1 MCERVVSKSILER
14 KPVLNKEEQRRFC
27 LGLPGWC
34 PCPDCSTLTTS
45 ATCKDTTKAPSAM
58 EAAKG
63 KKSLSLKRTREKVLP
78 IVEASEEPSGKR
90 NPDDDRFDFNIT
102 SDDLSKFMEG
112 NTPANTEKS
121 TSWAIRNFE
130 EWQRARNVKFPNDT
144 CPEDIF
150 VQPDK
155 SKICEWLC
163 KFISETRKSDGE
175 EYTPRSLYL
184 ILAGIQRHIRK
195 LRPLDTINIFEDVQF
210 KALKN
215 VCDSIF
221 KRLHRKGIG
230 IETKETAVLS
240 RDDEDTLWDKGV
252 LDLDTP
258 KGLLRAV
265 FL

>member
-1 MCERVVSKSILER
+1 MSECVVSKSILEHR
-14 KPVLNKEEQRRFC
+14 PVLNKEEQRSFC

-34 PCPDCSTLTTS
+34 PCPDCSPLTTI
-45 ATCKDTTKAPSAM
+45 ATCEGTNKAPSDM
-58 EAAKG
+58 ETTKG
-63 KKSLSLKRTREKVLP
+63 KKSLSLKRKREKVLP
-78 IVEASEEPSGKR
+78 SAEASEELSGKR
-90 NPDDDRFDFNIT
+90 NSDDDRFDFNIT

-112 NTPANTEKS
+112 STPANTEKS
-121 TSWAIRNFE
+121 TIWAMRNFE
-130 EWQRARNVKFPNDT
+130 EWRRARNLKFPNDT

-150 VQPDK
+150 VESDK
-155 SKICEWLC
+155 SKTCEWLC
-163 KFISETRKSDGE
+163 RFISETRKSDGE

-230 IETKETAVLS
+230 TETKETAVLS
-240 RDDEDTLWDKGV
+240 RDDEDALWDKGV
-252 LDLDTP
+252 CWT
-258 KGLLRAV
+258 
-265 FL
+265 